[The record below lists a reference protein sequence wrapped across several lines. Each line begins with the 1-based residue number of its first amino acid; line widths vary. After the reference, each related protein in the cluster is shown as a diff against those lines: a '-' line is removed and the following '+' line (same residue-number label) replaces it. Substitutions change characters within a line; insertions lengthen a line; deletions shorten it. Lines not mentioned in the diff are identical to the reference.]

1 MNRKRKIIFASPER
15 KEDAAREFDWNICFL
30 CQEECSEQLQCLADG
45 KHLCNDPVKIKDAY
59 NDFSLQIQ
67 KFIDEE
73 LLPVGSCLDKLPK
86 EGLGEILNTNRAK
99 HHKSCKLK
107 FSESKYL
114 KFKMKRETEK
124 KVS

>member
-1 MNRKRKIIFASPER
+1 MSRKRKIIFASAER
-15 KEDAAREFDWNICFL
+15 KEDATREFDWNICFL
-30 CQEECSEQLQCLADG
+30 CQEECSEQLQCLADR
-45 KHLCNDPVKIKDAY
+45 KHQCNDPDKIRDAF

-73 LLPVGSCLDKLPK
+73 LLPVGSCLDKLPT

-114 KFKMKRETEK
+114 KFKGLVT
-124 KVS
+124 SI